1 MNELYP
7 LLMTPV
13 FQHGATTPW
22 GGHMLRDALLKDAPE
37 DATGASLEISAQPG
51 LESMVANGVHAAKPL
66 SRMVDLWG
74 EALTGLQDGTFPLL
88 LKLLDTLQP
97 LSVQVYPDDEYAA
110 AHGFA
115 RGKSKA
121 WIILNAEPG
130 SKIVC
135 GLETGGADLKTIVEE
150 NRVGECLR
158 WMNVRP
164 GDVIHIP
171 EGVAHALG
179 EGILC
184 YEIQQPSD
192 ASFRLWDWDRT
203 VEDVRPLNV
212 AQALEVCRSELKP
225 EKLEGTT
232 LLCKGGSRTYY
243 VADHH
248 FELCRLNLSGTMPL
262 EGGRMRFLTPLTAC
276 TLSWPGGELELKA
289 FDSVIIPAGLD
300 GAALTGETKVLTASL
315 PDRPALAAALGYRA
329 QDVAGLVD

>member
-1 MNELYP
+1 MNDLYP
-7 LLMTPV
+7 LLMAPV

-22 GGHMLRDALLKDAPE
+22 GGHLLRDALMKDAPE

-51 LESMVANGVHAAKPL
+51 LESMVANGVHAGKPL
-66 SRMVDLWG
+66 GRMVELWG
-74 EALTGLQDGTFPLL
+74 EALTGLNDGAFPLL

-135 GLETGGADLKTIVEE
+135 GLETNGEALSDIVAQ
-150 NRVGECLR
+150 NRVGDFLR

-192 ASFRLWDWDRT
+192 ASFRLWDWNRT
-203 VEDVRPLNV
+203 DEDVRPLNV
-212 AQALEVCRSELKP
+212 AEALEVCRPELKP

-243 VADHH
+243 VADRH
-248 FELCRLNLSGTMPL
+248 FELCRLNLSGAMPL

-276 TLSWPGGELELKA
+276 RLTWPDGELALNA
-289 FDSVIIPAGLD
+289 FDSVVVPAGLE
-300 GAALTGETKVLTASL
+300 GAVIEGETKVLTASL
-315 PDRPALAAALGYRA
+315 PDRAALAEALGYRA
-329 QDVAGLVD
+329 QDVAGLLD

>member
-7 LLMTPV
+7 LLMAPV

-22 GGHMLRDALLKDAPE
+22 GGHMLRDAIMKDAPE

-51 LESMVANGVHAAKPL
+51 LESMVANGVHAGKPL
-66 SRMVDLWG
+66 GRMVELWG
-74 EALTGLQDGTFPLL
+74 EGLTGLKDGAFPLL

-110 AHGFA
+110 AHGFS

-121 WIILNAEPG
+121 WVILNAEPG
-130 SKIVC
+130 AKIVC
-135 GLETGGADLKTIVEE
+135 GLNLDGEDLKTVVEQ

-179 EGILC
+179 EEILC

-203 VEDVRPLNV
+203 EEDVRPLNV
-212 AQALEVCRSELKP
+212 EQALEVCRPELKP

-243 VADHH
+243 VADRH

-262 EGGRMRFLTPLTAC
+262 EGGRMRFLTPLTPC
-276 TLSWPGGELELKA
+276 TLTWPDGELELKA
-289 FDSVIIPAGLD
+289 FDSVLVPAGLE
-300 GAALTGETKVLTASL
+300 GASLTGDTKVLTCAL
-315 PDRPALAAALGYRA
+315 PDRASLAEALGYRA
-329 QDVAGLVD
+329 QDVAGLLD